1 MHFERAAIT
10 YSKAVGWG
18 GCQACLVPR
27 GLSGSKTLLSQSA
40 SQQETDG
47 TLRRAD
53 CREFNEGSLYRDM
66 SRIKGIVKHPWASNS
81 WKPLPPQALKEQK
94 EGAVWELVRAVA
106 VGEDA

>member
-1 MHFERAAIT
+1 
-10 YSKAVGWG
+10 
-18 GCQACLVPR
+18 
-27 GLSGSKTLLSQSA
+27 
-40 SQQETDG
+40 
-47 TLRRAD
+47 
-53 CREFNEGSLYRDM
+53 M